1 MVARDPRI
9 IWPDGI
15 FADDRYVYC
24 VLGQWNRLPGFNSG
38 VNLRRP
44 LYLLIRVPT
53 LDRRSPE
60 ALRIRFRWG
69 PAATGPAAAQ
79 PCSHRN
85 PSKCMGRIS
94 RHEFACKH
102 PAQRLCAAP

>member
-1 MVARDPRI
+1 VVARDPRI

-44 LYLLIRVPT
+44 FTAEV
-53 LDRRSPE
+53 
-60 ALRIRFRWG
+60 
-69 PAATGPAAAQ
+69 
-79 PCSHRN
+79 
-85 PSKCMGRIS
+85 
-94 RHEFACKH
+94 
-102 PAQRLCAAP
+102 QRL